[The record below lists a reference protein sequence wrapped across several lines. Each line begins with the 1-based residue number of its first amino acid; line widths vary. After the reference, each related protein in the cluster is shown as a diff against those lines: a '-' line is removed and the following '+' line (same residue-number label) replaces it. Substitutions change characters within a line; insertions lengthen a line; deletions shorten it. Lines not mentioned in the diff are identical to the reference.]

1 MSGTV
6 LFILSV
12 IQTCLFSK
20 IECDEAVTKQLRRC
34 FDFAYS
40 KKQTCYF
47 IAWGYCQAPEVLQR
61 LGKIFEMRV

>member
-47 IAWGYCQAPEVLQR
+47 IA
-61 LGKIFEMRV
+61 